1 MSNQTASELREY
13 ADLYDDVAND
23 PYDAP
28 TLLRAAAAQLELLEQ
43 VIDQQDMS
51 WHRLADEYRLK
62 LADALDAL
70 AVRQQ
75 DEAWLLSALAVTGDY
90 QEVTRVEVIDSTG
103 RVFTARY
110 PPGVV
115 VQVQDD
121 GRTLK
126 VFAGKPQTPA
136 KRSRAR
142 KTRKDEA

>member
-1 MSNQTASELREY
+1 MASDLREY

-28 TLLRAAAAQLELLEQ
+28 TLLRAAADQLELLEQ

-70 AVRQQ
+70 ATRQK
-75 DEAWLLSALAVTGDY
+75 DEAWLLNVPAVIGDY

-136 KRSRAR
+136 KRSRVG
-142 KTRKDEA
+142 KDRDGR